1 MSTNLGLFFRRT
13 IFDIFYL
20 NYKTY
25 MFNLFLF
32 LMIVNICLK
41 HDIRS

>member
-1 MSTNLGLFFRRT
+1 MSTNLGLLFRRT
-13 IFDIFYL
+13 IFNISYL

-25 MFNLFLF
+25 IFSLFLF

-41 HDIRS
+41 HDTRS